1 MTRGFKRVRPL
12 EGGLDA
18 WLDAGLD
25 VEDEE
30 ELLIAVRRP
39 STSIRIAEP

>member
-1 MTRGFKRVRPL
+1 MTRGFRKVRPL
-12 EGGLDA
+12 EGGLNA

-25 VEDEE
+25 VQDEE
-30 ELLIAVRRP
+30 ELLVAVRRP

>member
-1 MTRGFKRVRPL
+1 MKRGFKRVRPL

-18 WLDAGLD
+18 WVDAGLG
-25 VEDEE
+25 VEGGEE

-39 STSIRIAEP
+39 ER

>member
-18 WLDAGLD
+18 WLDAGHE
-25 VEDEE
+25 VEKDEE
-30 ELLIAVRRP
+30 VLITVRR
-39 STSIRIAEP
+39 RER